1 MTPTEMVFSA
11 QRDRRKPGLDG
22 ETCGRSSTRASRT
35 WVSWTGVSRSGM
47 RHIVA
52 QLGLRA
58 GTYNRCVNSPDI
70 DEHGSQAKRVLGL
83 DVGSKRI
90 GLAVSDPLGIT
101 AQGLETIHRRNER
114 LDFEQLEN
122 VIRQYEIA
130 EIVVGYPLR

>member
-1 MTPTEMVFSA
+1 NMGSWS
-11 QRDRRKPGLDG
+11 GL
-22 ETCGRSSTRASRT
+22 
-35 WVSWTGVSRSGM
+35 SRSGI
-47 RHIVA
+47 RHIVG

-101 AQGLETIHRRNER
+101 AQGLETIHRRNKR

-130 EIVVGYPLR
+130 EIVDGFPLRMSCVEDIQAENMQ